1 MKVALTV
8 NRKTSYIASVCVLA
22 VSMQVVSCTSSDVH
36 EGAANSSSQGTP
48 PSPDFANIPNQFPQ
62 PPTNTSA
69 GQDAAPVGACVS
81 LSGKVP
87 RANLSV
93 VECGSPENNYKVIQ
107 RVTMPNECISDT
119 DRRYYQNDANG
130 GWTAC
135 LDLAWDK
142 STCLSITTTLVR
154 RVSCSDTTVPNR
166 QKPVKLI
173 TNTTTIEGCPRG
185 GFVFDHPERRF
196 TVCAETQR

>member
-1 MKVALTV
+1 MRV
-8 NRKTSYIASVCVLA
+8 NRKTSYFAAGCAIAVC
-22 VSMQVVSCTSSDVH
+22 MPMVSCTNSDVH
-36 EGAANSSSQGTP
+36 EGPADSSSQGA
-48 PSPDFANIPNQFPQ
+48 SSGPDFSDIPNQFPQ
-62 PPTNTSA
+62 PATNTSA
-69 GQDAAPVGACVS
+69 GQEAAPVGACVS
-81 LSGKVP
+81 LSGKIA
-87 RANLSV
+87 RAELSV

-119 DRRYYQNDANG
+119 DRRYYQNDADG

-142 STCLSITTTLVR
+142 SACLSITTTLVR

-185 GFVFDHPERRF
+185 GFVFDHPQRRF

>member
-1 MKVALTV
+1 MRV
-8 NRKTSYIASVCVLA
+8 NRKTSYFAAACAIAVC
-22 VSMQVVSCTSSDVH
+22 MPMVSCTNSDVH
-36 EGAANSSSQGTP
+36 EGPADSSSQSASSG
-48 PSPDFANIPNQFPQ
+48 PDFSNIPNQFPQ
-62 PPTNTSA
+62 PATNTSA
-69 GQDAAPVGACVS
+69 GQEEAPVGACVS
-81 LSGKVP
+81 LSGKIA
-87 RANLSV
+87 RAELSV

-119 DRRYYQNDANG
+119 DRRYYQNDADG

-142 STCLSITTTLVR
+142 SACLSITTTLVR